1 MTFEGIAKLPVRSI
15 FGRSCRDLIFD
26 ANPYAPKSR
35 GIASNTKDRRNRPKA
50 IDGSFAIP
58 SFLKKMLFLIAGVC
72 TVYGVEIPEEEGLIC
87 SELSNGIHL
96 WMKPTTEGA
105 FYCRIVSTHPGYSA
119 PQIFPLD
126 DCTRD
131 EFFEEEMPVFVPN
144 MLQRIPNLRQ
154 CRIGV
159 VVVGQ
164 FDKTEMEQYLTEALE
179 SYASRQESPQIPP
192 FIIGVSEEPN
202 QISTALT
209 YAFPFQ
215 QVRTVEDLKQMWTLG
230 LLRSIFET
238 QMQSA
243 LLFDKKGA
251 HWSYQNTSYA
261 LPFLYAT
268 ARGEMDFDGD
278 PIYLLSRFMSALQEL
293 KATGFTSDDLAEA
306 KDKLNSKLQ
315 LFYQKDPTN
324 RHLADYYAF
333 HLALGDRCPSYP
345 IFMPMSLQAI
355 QEIDKPDFENVLMES
370 FRTDQCQIEIKV
382 PAAINITPA
391 VIQKIVSQFEIP
403 RSDIEWK
410 KEKVHLPLEA
420 KAKEIFESL
429 PMTHAQAM
437 MIREIIETV
446 ADKNIVQLG
455 WIRSEMEKKG
465 KSVESVH
472 PMRFLGVVF
481 SDPHLKKC
489 MKICNESSF
498 KWDGFLNGSG
508 GTRGFWAKMENEHK
522 RNNLIPHV
530 EGFCLAV
537 KANPEEVES
546 IIKNKGWDKL
556 VLYLIYKD

>member
-1 MTFEGIAKLPVRSI
+1 MVFFKRV
-15 FGRSCRDLIFD
+15 
-26 ANPYAPKSR
+26 
-35 GIASNTKDRRNRPKA
+35 
-50 IDGSFAIP
+50 
-58 SFLKKMLFLIAGVC
+58 LFLIAGVC
-72 TVYGVEIPEEEGLIC
+72 TVYGVEIPEEEGLVC
-87 SELSNGIHL
+87 SKLSNGIHL
-96 WMKPTTEGA
+96 WMKPTMDGA
-105 FYCRIVSTHPGYSA
+105 FYCRIVATHPEQSV

-144 MLQRIPNLRQ
+144 MLQRIPNPQQ

-164 FDKTEMEQYLTEALE
+164 FDKREMEQYLTEAFE
-179 SYASRQESPQIPP
+179 SYGPRQEAPQIPP
-192 FIIGVSEEPN
+192 FIIGMSEDPN
-202 QISTALT
+202 RVSTALT
-209 YAFPFQ
+209 YSFPFQ

-230 LLRSIFET
+230 LLRSIFER

-251 HWSYQNTSYA
+251 HWSYQHTSYT

-268 ARGEMDFDGD
+268 ARGEMDSDED
-278 PIYLLSRFMSALQEL
+278 PMYLLLKFMSALQEL
-293 KATGFTSDDLAEA
+293 KSTGFTSDDLAQA
-306 KDKLNSKLQ
+306 KDKINGKLQ
-315 LFYQKDPTN
+315 LFYQKDPAN

-333 HLALGDRCPSYP
+333 HLALGDKCPSYP
-345 IFMPMSLQAI
+345 IFMPISLQAI
-355 QEIDKPDFENVLMES
+355 QELDKIDFEKALMES
-370 FRTDQCQIEIKV
+370 FKRDQCQTEIKV

-391 VIQKIVSQFEIP
+391 IIQEVMSQFKIP
-403 RSDIEWK
+403 MSDIEWK

-429 PMTHAQAM
+429 PMTPPQAIT
-437 MIREIIETV
+437 IREIIETV
-446 ADKNIVQLG
+446 ANKNPLQLG
-455 WIRSEMEKKG
+455 WIKSEIEKKG

-472 PMRFLGVVF
+472 PLRFLGVVF

-489 MKICNESSF
+489 MRACNESYF

-508 GTRGFWAKMENEHK
+508 NTRGFWAKMENEHK
-522 RNNLIPHV
+522 RDNLLPHV

-537 KANPEEVES
+537 KANPEEVET